1 MAGEPQLTGA
11 TNGAG
16 FIKDTTTAAFRADVI
31 TESARQPVL
40 VEFWAPTNAA
50 SKQLAPVLD
59 RVVKAAGGK
68 VKLVRMNV
76 EAHPEIAGQLGVQS
90 LPSVYAFQRGQPADG
105 FVGALPE
112 AQIKGFIERLV
123 GPLGDAVTEALA
135 EAAAALEAGDSAAAA
150 EAYARALAEDEANV
164 KAIAGLAKL
173 HVAAGEL
180 EEARGLLALT
190 PKGKETDA
198 GIAAASAALD
208 LAEQAGSLGD
218 LGSLEA
224 RVKADPAD
232 HQARFDYAVALNG
245 AGKREEAADELL
257 EIFRRART
265 WNEDAA
271 RKQLLQFFE
280 AWGVMDPATLYA
292 RRRLSSLLYS

>member
-31 TESARQPVL
+31 AESARQPVL
-40 VEFWAPTNAA
+40 VEFWGPTNAA

-76 EAHPEIAGQLGVQS
+76 EAQPEIARQLGVQS

-112 AQIKGFIERLV
+112 AQVKGFIERLV

-135 EAAAALEAGDSAAAA
+135 EAAAALDAGDSAAAA
-150 EAYARALAEDEANV
+150 EAFARALVEDEANV
-164 KAIAGLAKL
+164 KALAGLAKL
-173 HVAAGEL
+173 YVAAGEL
-180 EEARGLLALT
+180 EEARGLLELT

-198 GIAAASAALD
+198 GIAAARAALD

-218 LGSLEA
+218 L
-224 RVKADPAD
+224 R
-232 HQARFDYAVALNG
+232 RFDDSDS
-245 AGKREEAADELL
+245 RDH
-257 EIFRRART
+257 RQ
-265 WNEDAA
+265 D
-271 RKQLLQFFE
+271 QL
-280 AWGVMDPATLYA
+280 GGDCVA
-292 RRRLSSLLYS
+292 RRLPVAATRGVTSHTPCVNMARCRTNERFPLQQSR